1 MPHHCYRTAAIPQQR
16 AAALRRSP
24 GGAAEGAPA
33 ETQVAA
39 LRFRCEARAPGCL
52 HVVLEAVSPR
62 APYLLE
68 NRSGQALQ
76 YRQSGLP
83 DLPHSGLPAYSAAG
97 FAWQADV
104 TGGGVPRV
112 NKLALLLSAGHVAL

>member
-83 DLPHSGLPAYSAAG
+83 DLPPLRAARRTAPPASPGRPTSPAAACPG
-97 FAWQADV
+97 
-104 TGGGVPRV
+104 
-112 NKLALLLSAGHVAL
+112 